1 MATQI
6 DTAAIHGADG
16 WLADTARATRV
27 VASSEG
33 DGFIT
38 FAAIVTGASLPA
50 ADRNLVLRVGTSTI
64 MRLSFP
70 KDMERNERRFGPS
83 RIAVKSLRWN
93 ANYRVWLVDEDS
105 GDSAEIAPEHLEGDP
120 FAAVHIADKRDFLVH
135 IQNNHTKY
143 TSPDVLMLGAKSFYY
158 RTDSPELKA
167 ACLTIMFHRLIWLEP
182 AELAEADIEFLRWL
196 VAQAATTLTLLQR
209 QLASAPPTKEGV
221 RWTISLATV
230 AGHAALVGN
239 DPAQAKALY
248 AIAGDQAPN
257 LAVSPVSGMNVI
269 HGSLF
274 SGLIEAG
281 MGNMEMAEKQ
291 LRAAMSGIRPM
302 VDAHNLFANVWV
314 IGDIADAALSLRQAM
329 IAMVR
334 LNLLSNKNEPMIN
347 PDDYFDIHAIKSP
360 VGNFLSAG
368 YCADVWKKL
377 EPITRPAS

>member
-6 DTAAIHGADG
+6 DSTAIHGASG
-16 WLADTARATRV
+16 WLAATARATRV
-27 VASSEG
+27 VASSDG

-38 FAAIVTGASLPA
+38 FATIVTGAALPA
-50 ADRNLVLRVGTSTI
+50 GDRNLVLRVGTSTI

-70 KDMERNERRFGPS
+70 RDMERNERRFGPS
-83 RIAVKSLRWN
+83 RIAVRSLRWN
-93 ANYRVWLVDEDS
+93 ANYRVWLVDEES
-105 GDSAEIAPEHLEGDP
+105 GESAEIAPEHLEGEP
-120 FAAVHIADKRDFLVH
+120 FAAVQIAEKQDFLVH

-143 TSPDVLMLGAKSFYY
+143 ASPDLLMLGAKSFYY
-158 RTDSPELKA
+158 RTESPELKA

-182 AELAEADIEFLRWL
+182 ADLVEPDIEFLRWL
-196 VAQAATTLTLLQR
+196 VTQSMTTLALLQR
-209 QLASAPPTKEGV
+209 QLASAPPTKDGV

-230 AGHAALVGN
+230 AGHGALVGN
-239 DPAQAKALY
+239 DPIQAKALY

-257 LAVSPVSGMNVI
+257 LGVSPVSGMNMI

-281 MGNMEMAEKQ
+281 LGNMEMAEKQ
-291 LRAAMSGIRPM
+291 LRAAMSGIRAM

-334 LNLLSNKNEPMIN
+334 LGLLSNRNEPMIA
-347 PDDYFDIHAIKSP
+347 PDDYFDVHAIKSP
-360 VGNFLSAG
+360 VGNFLAAG
-368 YCADVWKKL
+368 YCANVWKKL
-377 EPITRPAS
+377 ESIRRPGS